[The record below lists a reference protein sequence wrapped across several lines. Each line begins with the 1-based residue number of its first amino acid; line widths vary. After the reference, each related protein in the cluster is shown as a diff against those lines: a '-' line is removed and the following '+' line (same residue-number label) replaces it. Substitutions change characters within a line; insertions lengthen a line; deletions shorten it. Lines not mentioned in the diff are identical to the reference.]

1 MNDQPQTEAP
11 RGVVKATR
19 PRIRHTMLRVKN
31 MDKSIDFYTR
41 LFGMTLFRRRD
52 SEGGKYTTAFL
63 GYDDENTQP
72 CIELTY
78 NWGKDDGYDHGDA
91 FGHIAIGVPDIY
103 AFCETLEKEGVD
115 IPRPVGPLKH
125 GGPNASI
132 IAFVKDPDGYMIE
145 LGERA

>member
-1 MNDQPQTEAP
+1 MNDEPQAETEWKKI
-11 RGVVKATR
+11 KATK

-31 MDKSIDFYTR
+31 MEKSIDFYSR
-41 LFGMTLFRRRD
+41 LFGMTLYRRRD

-63 GYDDENTQP
+63 GYGDENEQP
-72 CIELTY
+72 AIELTY
-78 NWGKDDGYDHGDA
+78 NWGQDEDYDKGA
-91 FGHIAIGVPDIY
+91 GFGHIAIGVPDIY
-103 AFCETLEKEGVD
+103 GFCEMLEKEGVD

-125 GGPNASI
+125 AGPNASI